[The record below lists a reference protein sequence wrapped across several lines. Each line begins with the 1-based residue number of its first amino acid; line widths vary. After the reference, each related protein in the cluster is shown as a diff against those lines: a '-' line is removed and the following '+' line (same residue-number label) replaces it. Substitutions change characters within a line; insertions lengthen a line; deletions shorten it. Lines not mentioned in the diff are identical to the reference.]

1 MGSIANA
8 GSCTLRRHCRH
19 FGQEFEGEFLTY
31 CSVCQRSFHP
41 ECQGLLTECVSNGT
55 GAVFENLQQYV
66 VKRSHPKTVEQVF
79 AARDVLQDEMLLFG
93 SALAGACE
101 FCHTLLSKVGQEV
114 EDEELAS

>member
-1 MGSIANA
+1 
-8 GSCTLRRHCRH
+8 
-19 FGQEFEGEFLTY
+19 
-31 CSVCQRSFHP
+31 
-41 ECQGLLTECVSNGT
+41 
-55 GAVFENLQQYV
+55 